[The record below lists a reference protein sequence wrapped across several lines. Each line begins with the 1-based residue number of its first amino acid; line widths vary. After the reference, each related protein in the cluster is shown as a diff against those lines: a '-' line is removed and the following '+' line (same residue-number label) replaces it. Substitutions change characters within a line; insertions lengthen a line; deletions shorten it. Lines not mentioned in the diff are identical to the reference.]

1 MPAGRPRSGGKETY
15 PELAELAEWFRLA
28 LAASEF
34 SNINQFLQRHNLE
47 KNAIYEVM
55 SGARFIPLE
64 RAKQL
69 TAALGRDPL
78 EVEAVWFRAKQ
89 RMELA
94 RRRKA
99 SHQAL
104 ASWANLDE
112 PESSVQDLLVAQSQA
127 SELLPYGLPGLRA
140 PLLSTIYV
148 RQLLR
153 DKRLAHDRDGMEA
166 SRSVEDSAGDDV
178 LLADDILNRH
188 DHLLIIGEPGTG
200 KSVFCRAVARR
211 LARIWLR
218 EDAADSPPIEQP
230 VVPLVVPAR
239 SLATRG
245 PFSSILAAAVRE
257 IYGIAMLTELRPEQF
272 AHQVHG
278 ARWLLFVDGLDEI
291 VDQTVRTKIIHAI
304 AGHAQSSAPYKFV
317 VTTRPLAE
325 LQLAP
330 LREGH
335 WATYS
340 LEPFG
345 HAELRLF
352 ASRWFAAQEPGAS
365 DNVAESFIREISD
378 VRLRNVARSPLL
390 ATIAAVAK
398 TLEPDRPLPISRLD
412 LYGRFC
418 RCLMDED
425 ISGRTTFRQIRLHEG
440 GERVHSRGVGL
451 MLSSTVA

>member
-1 MPAGRPRSGGKETY
+1 
-15 PELAELAEWFRLA
+15 
-28 LAASEF
+28 
-34 SNINQFLQRHNLE
+34 
-47 KNAIYEVM
+47 M

-200 KSVFCRAVARR
+200 KSVFCRAVADGWLASGYVRMQQIRRR
-211 LARIWLR
+211 LSSRLCHWRARC
-218 EDAADSPPIEQP
+218 
-230 VVPLVVPAR
+230 
-239 SLATRG
+239 G
-245 PFSSILAAAVRE
+245 
-257 IYGIAMLTELRPEQF
+257 
-272 AHQVHG
+272 
-278 ARWLLFVDGLDEI
+278 
-291 VDQTVRTKIIHAI
+291 
-304 AGHAQSSAPYKFV
+304 
-317 VTTRPLAE
+317 
-325 LQLAP
+325 
-330 LREGH
+330 
-335 WATYS
+335 
-340 LEPFG
+340 
-345 HAELRLF
+345 
-352 ASRWFAAQEPGAS
+352 
-365 DNVAESFIREISD
+365 
-378 VRLRNVARSPLL
+378 
-390 ATIAAVAK
+390 
-398 TLEPDRPLPISRLD
+398 PLPRGDRSAQYWRLPCAKFMGSR
-412 LYGRFC
+412 C
-418 RCLMDED
+418 SPSC
-425 ISGRTTFRQIRLHEG
+425 
-440 GERVHSRGVGL
+440 GL
-451 MLSSTVA
+451 NSLLIKSTAPAGSYLWMGSTR